1 MVRRLVIRL
10 AIPVATSLMVI
21 GFAGGVFAPPAGAL
35 PGQCVTAPFTS
46 FCDEPIQRN
55 GTYLHCQSAG
65 WGPFYSSNCYQVCA
79 RTGAQ
84 LPVAMDADYYD
95 VPC

>member
-1 MVRRLVIRL
+1 MRPLIVRL
-10 AIPVATSLMVI
+10 AVIAATSMV
-21 GFAGGVFAPPAGAL
+21 AVALAVGVFAPPAGAV
-35 PGQCVTAPFTS
+35 PGQCVTAPFAS

-55 GTYLHCQSAG
+55 GTYLHCESAG

-84 LPVAMDADYYD
+84 MPVAMDADYYD
-95 VPC
+95 RPC